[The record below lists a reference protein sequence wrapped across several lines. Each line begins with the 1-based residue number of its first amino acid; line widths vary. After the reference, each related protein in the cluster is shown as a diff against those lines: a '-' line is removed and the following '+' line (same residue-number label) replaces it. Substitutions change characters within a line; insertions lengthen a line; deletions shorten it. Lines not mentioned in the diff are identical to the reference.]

1 MYQLGMEGKEQ
12 AQLIKGGIL
21 SFPCHQE
28 AGEDEFCS
36 VEYQQRTE
44 VEIIAHTAGLVVV
57 DGMFLL
63 FSVFPFIMVGIDHTA
78 FSVLQKVGHAFQ
90 CPVSQFQG

>member
-1 MYQLGMEGKEQ
+1 MLFRSLGMEGKEQ

-63 FSVFPFIMVGIDHTA
+63 FSVFPFIMVGIDQDRFLDSECRFTRET
-78 FSVLQKVGHAFQ
+78 G
-90 CPVSQFQG
+90 GI